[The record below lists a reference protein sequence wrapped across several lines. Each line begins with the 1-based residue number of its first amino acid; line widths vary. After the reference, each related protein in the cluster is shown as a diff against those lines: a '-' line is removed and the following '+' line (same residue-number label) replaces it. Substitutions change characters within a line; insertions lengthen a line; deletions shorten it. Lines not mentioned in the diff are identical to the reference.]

1 MTYLPPIAGQFGSTL
16 LIAVSASFDP
26 AQCGLFEDVKKC
38 NNDNMTQHILI
49 VEDDRTTRMRL
60 AAYLRGQGYRV
71 SEAEDAENMEDI
83 ISIDPPEL
91 LLVDINLEG
100 KDGLTITREQRAV
113 SRVGIILLTARDDQV
128 DKIVGLEM
136 GADDYVTKP
145 FDKRELAAR
154 VKNLLARI
162 ADIGHAPQGPPPV
175 ENFGPW
181 CFDRIRRRLVS
192 AARIETLTKQEFDVM
207 AALADHPGQTL
218 SRARLAELM
227 GRDAMRSNDR
237 MIDVVVGRLRKKLE
251 KDPNNLEWILTEHG
265 QGYHFVDPRTV

>member
-1 MTYLPPIAGQFGSTL
+1 MPPLADYLGTTL
-16 LIAVSASFDP
+16 LFETSANIDIAQES
-26 AQCGLFEDVKKC
+26 LFEDVKIC
-38 NNDNMTQHILI
+38 NDGGMAQHILI

-60 AAYLRGQGYRV
+60 AAYMREQGYRV
-71 SEAEDAENMEDI
+71 SEAENAEDMENT

-91 LLVDINLEG
+91 LLIDINLEG

-162 ADIGHAPQGPPPV
+162 ADIGQAPQGPPRV
-175 ENFGPW
+175 EDFGPW

-192 AARIETLTKQEFDVM
+192 AARTEPLTSQEFEVM
-207 AALADHPGQTL
+207 SALADHPGQTL
-218 SRARLAELM
+218 SRARLSEM
-227 GRDAMRSNDR
+227 IGRGSHRSNDR

-251 KDPNNLEWILTEHG
+251 KDPTKPEWILTEHG
-265 QGYHFVDPRTV
+265 QGYHFVDPAST

>member
-1 MTYLPPIAGQFGSTL
+1 MA
-16 LIAVSASFDP
+16 
-26 AQCGLFEDVKKC
+26 
-38 NNDNMTQHILI
+38 QHILI

-60 AAYLRGQGYRV
+60 AAYLREQGHRV
-71 SEAEDAENMEDI
+71 SEAADAEEMDLI
-83 ISIDPPEL
+83 VHTDPPEL

-100 KDGLTITREQRAV
+100 KDGLTITREQRAA

-162 ADIGHAPQGPPPV
+162 SDIGQAPQGPPPV
-175 ENFGPW
+175 VNFGPW

-192 AARIETLTKQEFDVM
+192 AGRVEALTKQEYDVM
-207 AALADHPGQTL
+207 SALADHPGQTL
-218 SRARLAELM
+218 SRARLAELR
-227 GRDAMRSNDR
+227 GREPLRSNDR

-251 KDPNNLEWILTEHG
+251 RDPTSPDWILTEHG
-265 QGYHFVDPRTV
+265 RGYHFVDPGTV

>member
-1 MTYLPPIAGQFGSTL
+1 MA
-16 LIAVSASFDP
+16 
-26 AQCGLFEDVKKC
+26 
-38 NNDNMTQHILI
+38 QHILI

-60 AAYLRGQGYRV
+60 AAYLQEQGHRV
-71 SEAEDAENMEDI
+71 SMAEDADEMESI
-83 ISIDPPEL
+83 IEYDPPDL
-91 LLVDINLEG
+91 LLVDINMDG
-100 KDGLTITREQRAV
+100 KDGLTITREQRAK

-162 ADIGHAPQGPPPV
+162 ADIGQAPEGAPPV
-175 ENFGPW
+175 ELFGVW

-192 AARIETLTKQEFDVM
+192 AARTETLTPQEFAIM
-207 AALADHPGQTL
+207 TALADHPGQTL
-218 SRARLAELM
+218 SRARLSELI
-227 GRDAMRSNDR
+227 GRSSSRANDR

-251 KDPNNLEWILTEHG
+251 KDPANPEWILTQHG
-265 QGYHFVDPRTV
+265 QGYHFVDPAST

>member
-1 MTYLPPIAGQFGSTL
+1 M
-16 LIAVSASFDP
+16 
-26 AQCGLFEDVKKC
+26 AQHV
-38 NNDNMTQHILI
+38 LI
-49 VEDDRTTRMRL
+49 VEDDRTTRLRIG
-60 AAYLRGQGYRV
+60 AYLREQGYRV
-71 SEAEDAENMEDI
+71 SEAENAETMEQI
-83 ISIDPPEL
+83 LCEDPAEL

-100 KDGLTITREQRAV
+100 KDGLTITREQRAA

-162 ADIGHAPQGPPPV
+162 ADIGQAPQGAAPV
-175 ENFGPW
+175 VDFGPW

-192 AARIETLTKQEFDVM
+192 TARTETLTKQEFDVM
-207 AALADHPGQTL
+207 SALADHPGQTL
-218 SRARLAELM
+218 SRTRLAELM
-227 GRDAMRSNDR
+227 GRKAMRSNDR

-251 KDPNNLEWILTEHG
+251 KDPANPEWILTEHG
-265 QGYHFVDPRTV
+265 KGYHFVDRSSDASPA

>member
-1 MTYLPPIAGQFGSTL
+1 MA
-16 LIAVSASFDP
+16 
-26 AQCGLFEDVKKC
+26 
-38 NNDNMTQHILI
+38 QHILI

-60 AAYLRGQGYRV
+60 AASLREQGYRV
-71 SEAEDAENMEDI
+71 SEVEDADAMESVI
-83 ISIDPPEL
+83 NVDPPEL

-100 KDGLTITREQRAV
+100 KDGLTITREQRAN

-145 FDKRELAAR
+145 YDKRELAAR
-154 VKNLLARI
+154 VKNLLMRI
-162 ADIGHAPQGPPPV
+162 ADIGQAPQGPPPV
-175 ENFGPW
+175 ENFGAW

-192 AARIETLTKQEFDVM
+192 AARTETLTRQEFEVM

-218 SRARLAELM
+218 GRARLCELM
-227 GRDAMRSNDR
+227 GRDASRANDR

-251 KDPNNLEWILTEHG
+251 RDPTNPEWILTEHG
-265 QGYHFVDPRTV
+265 KGYHFVDPAAV

>member
-1 MTYLPPIAGQFGSTL
+1 MADMS
-16 LIAVSASFDP
+16 
-26 AQCGLFEDVKKC
+26 
-38 NNDNMTQHILI
+38 QHILI

-60 AAYLRGQGYRV
+60 AAYLREQGYRV
-71 SEAEDAENMEDI
+71 SEAENAERMENT
-83 ISIDPPEL
+83 ISVDPPEL
-91 LLVDINLEG
+91 LVVDINLDG

-136 GADDYVTKP
+136 GADDYITKP

-154 VKNLLARI
+154 VKNLLMRI
-162 ADIGHAPQGPPPV
+162 ADIGQAPQGPPPV

-192 AARIETLTKQEFDVM
+192 AARSEALTKQEFDVM

-218 SRARLAELM
+218 SRARLAEMM
-227 GRDAMRSNDR
+227 GRKAMRSNDR

-251 KDPNNLEWILTEHG
+251 KDPAKPEWILTEHG
-265 QGYHFVDPRTV
+265 LGYHFVDPTAA

>member
-1 MTYLPPIAGQFGSTL
+1 MA
-16 LIAVSASFDP
+16 
-26 AQCGLFEDVKKC
+26 
-38 NNDNMTQHILI
+38 QHIVI

-60 AAYLRGQGYRV
+60 AAYLRGLGYRV
-71 SEAEDAENMEDI
+71 SEAEDADEMDSI
-83 ISIDPPEL
+83 IGVDPPEL
-91 LLVDINLEG
+91 LLVDINLDG

-162 ADIGHAPQGPPPV
+162 ADIGQAPQGSAV
-175 ENFGPW
+175 ETFGVW

-192 AARIETLTKQEFDVM
+192 AARTEPLTRQEFEVM
-207 AALADHPGQTL
+207 AAFADHPGQTL
-218 SRARLAELM
+218 SRARLCEM
-227 GRDAMRSNDR
+227 IGRDPSRASDR

-251 KDPNNLEWILTEHG
+251 KDPANPDWILTEHG
-265 QGYHFVDPRTV
+265 RGYHFVDPAIV

>member
-1 MTYLPPIAGQFGSTL
+1 M
-16 LIAVSASFDP
+16 P
-26 AQCGLFEDVKKC
+26 AHV
-38 NNDNMTQHILI
+38 LI

-60 AAYLRGQGYRV
+60 AAYLGEQGHRV
-71 SEAEDAENMEDI
+71 SEAENSDEMDAI
-83 ISIDPPEL
+83 IEIDPPEL
-91 LLVDINLEG
+91 LLVDINLDG

-113 SRVGIILLTARDDQV
+113 SRVGIILLTSRDDPV

-162 ADIGHAPQGPPPV
+162 ADIGQAPQGAAPV
-175 ENFGPW
+175 DTFGPW
-181 CFDRIRRRLVS
+181 RFDRIRRRLVS
-192 AARIETLTKQEFDVM
+192 AARVETLTPQEFDVM

-218 SRARLAELM
+218 SRTRLAEM
-227 GRDAMRSNDR
+227 IGRDANRAGDR

-251 KDPNNLEWILTEHG
+251 LDPANPEWILTQHG
-265 QGYHFVDPRTV
+265 QGYHFVDPAAG

>member
-1 MTYLPPIAGQFGSTL
+1 MS
-16 LIAVSASFDP
+16 
-26 AQCGLFEDVKKC
+26 
-38 NNDNMTQHILI
+38 QHILI

-60 AAYLRGQGYRV
+60 AAYLRERGYRV
-71 SEAEDAENMEDI
+71 SEAENADEMEKV
-83 ISIDPPEL
+83 ISADPAEL

-100 KDGLTITREQRAV
+100 KDGLTITREQRAL
-113 SRVGIILLTARDDQV
+113 SRIGIILLTARDDQV

-162 ADIGHAPQGPPPV
+162 ADIGQAPQGAPPV

-192 AARIETLTKQEFDVM
+192 AARIESLTRQEFDVM
-207 AALADHPGQTL
+207 SALADHPGQTL
-218 SRARLAELM
+218 GRARLAEIM
-227 GRDAMRSNDR
+227 GRASLRANDR
-237 MIDVVVGRLRKKLE
+237 MIDVIVGRLRKKLE
-251 KDPNNLEWILTEHG
+251 TDPANPEWILTEHG
-265 QGYHFVDPRTV
+265 RGYRFVDPSAA